1 MMKLSHYPFRNQF
14 VVLMMTLASLMIAF
28 YSIFTYFNEKE
39 EYLSELGN
47 EIKVISRVLENDYA
61 RLLMIGLPS
70 ESIELLNKWKQFPI
84 IEHVDLKEMSGQS
97 ILHYSKLDQ
106 PHQTF
111 HNIKPQ
117 ETLEANQLDRVGHLF
132 FYKDIVEF
140 NGEEVGVVSYVISNK
155 KYDALVGELTKRIAI
170 SILIALALAVFL
182 SLWLQKIFVAPL
194 KRLMIRI
201 KKIADDQLYSK
212 TLSINENDKSELASL
227 AKHFNVLLQRMDKT
241 LTEVE
246 NSRVLAQ
253 ELAYYDDLTGL
264 ANRRLLTEHMEYV
277 LDIATREN
285 QHGALLFIDLDN
297 FKTLND
303 SRGHAAGDELLKK
316 VAESLKK
323 VFRST
328 DTIARLGGD
337 EFVILSGHLEDS
349 EEAVINQVHSLMLK
363 LRHVLSEKFVVLGES
378 YHLTASIGITTFP
391 NMADNIDILMKQADT
406 AMYRAKEAGRDG
418 YHFYQPEMQAI
429 ADSRL
434 QMETD
439 LRLALEADE
448 LELFYQPQVDE
459 FGRILGVEA
468 LLRWFKK
475 DGSMVS
481 PADFIPIAEMTGLIL
496 PVGEWVIKEAFKQLA
511 IWQRGDISPS
521 FRVSIN
527 ISPYQF
533 HQNDFVQD
541 IKGLLNESGA
551 LASHVTLEMTE
562 GITIKDIQSTIDKME
577 KLSDM
582 GFKLS
587 MDDFGTGYSSLMY
600 LKKLPLNE
608 LKVDQS
614 FVRDLETDR
623 SDAEIAATII
633 AMAKNLKLEVV
644 AEGVEDESQLAFL
657 THHGCLVFQGYYF
670 YKPMKAADLT
680 ELMFG
685 HAVIL

>member
-14 VVLMMTLASLMIAF
+14 VALMMPLATLMIAF
-28 YSIFTYFNEKE
+28 YYVFTYFNEKE
-39 EYLSELGN
+39 EYLSELSN

-61 RLLMIGLPS
+61 KLLMIGLPI
-70 ESIELLNKWKQFPI
+70 ESMELLNKWKQFPI
-84 IEHVDLKEMSGQS
+84 IEYVDLEEMSGLS
-97 ILHYSKLDQ
+97 VLYYSKSDQ
-106 PHQTF
+106 PHQTL
-111 HNIKPQ
+111 HDVAPQ
-117 ETLEANQLDRVGHLF
+117 ESFGANQLERAGPLF

-140 NGEEVGVVSYVISNK
+140 NGEEVGVVSYVISSK

-170 SILIALALAVFL
+170 SIPIAFALALFL
-182 SLWLQKIFVAPL
+182 SLWLQKIFIAPF
-194 KRLMIRI
+194 KRLLIRI

-227 AKHFNVLLQRMDKT
+227 AKHFNALLQRMDKT
-241 LTEVE
+241 LTEVKS
-246 NSRVLAQ
+246 SRELAQ
-253 ELAYYDDLTGL
+253 ELADYDDLTGL

-363 LRHVLSEKFVVLGES
+363 LRYVLSEKFVVLGES

-391 NMADNIDILMKQADT
+391 NMADNIEMLMKQADT
-406 AMYRAKEAGRDG
+406 AMYCAKEAGRDG

-439 LRLALEADE
+439 LRHAIATGE
-448 LELFYQPQVDE
+448 LELFYQPKVDE
-459 FGRILGVEA
+459 FGRILGAEA
-468 LLRWFKK
+468 LLRWFKE
-475 DGSMVS
+475 DGGMVS

-511 IWQRGDISPS
+511 IWQRGDISPN

-533 HQNDFVQD
+533 HQNDFVER

-551 LASHVTLEMTE
+551 LVSHVTLEVTE
-562 GITIKDIQSTIDKME
+562 GITIKDIQATIDKME

-644 AEGVEDESQLAFL
+644 AEGVEDEAQLAFL
-657 THHGCLVFQGYYF
+657 THHGCLLFQGYYF

>member
-1 MMKLSHYPFRNQF
+1 MILSCNSCEKKF
-14 VVLMMTLASLMIAF
+14 VVPDSAIGP
-28 YSIFTYFNEKE
+28 N
-39 EYLSELGN
+39 G
-47 EIKVISRVLENDYA
+47 
-61 RLLMIGLPS
+61 RLVQCSSCG
-70 ESIELLNKWKQFPI
+70 NKWKQFPI

>member
-1 MMKLSHYPFRNQF
+1 
-14 VVLMMTLASLMIAF
+14 MMTLASLMIAF

>member
-246 NSRVLAQ
+246 NSKVLAQ

-337 EFVILSGHLEDS
+337 EFVILSGHLE
-349 EEAVINQVHSLMLK
+349 EAVINQVHSLMLK

-391 NMADNIDILMKQADT
+391 NMADNIEMLMKQADT
-406 AMYRAKEAGRDG
+406 AMYCAKEAGRDG

-439 LRLALEADE
+439 LRHAIATGE

-644 AEGVEDESQLAFL
+644 AEGVEDEAQLAFL

-670 YKPMKAADLT
+670 YKPMRVADLT

>member
-1 MMKLSHYPFRNQF
+1 
-14 VVLMMTLASLMIAF
+14 
-28 YSIFTYFNEKE
+28 
-39 EYLSELGN
+39 
-47 EIKVISRVLENDYA
+47 
-61 RLLMIGLPS
+61 
-70 ESIELLNKWKQFPI
+70 
-84 IEHVDLKEMSGQS
+84 
-97 ILHYSKLDQ
+97 
-106 PHQTF
+106 
-111 HNIKPQ
+111 
-117 ETLEANQLDRVGHLF
+117 
-132 FYKDIVEF
+132 
-140 NGEEVGVVSYVISNK
+140 
-155 KYDALVGELTKRIAI
+155 
-170 SILIALALAVFL
+170 
-182 SLWLQKIFVAPL
+182 
-194 KRLMIRI
+194 
-201 KKIADDQLYSK
+201 
-212 TLSINENDKSELASL
+212 
-227 AKHFNVLLQRMDKT
+227 
-241 LTEVE
+241 
-246 NSRVLAQ
+246 
-253 ELAYYDDLTGL
+253 
-264 ANRRLLTEHMEYV
+264 
-277 LDIATREN
+277 
-285 QHGALLFIDLDN
+285 
-297 FKTLND
+297 
-303 SRGHAAGDELLKK
+303 
-316 VAESLKK
+316 
-323 VFRST
+323 
-328 DTIARLGGD
+328 
-337 EFVILSGHLEDS
+337 
-349 EEAVINQVHSLMLK
+349 
-363 LRHVLSEKFVVLGES
+363 
-378 YHLTASIGITTFP
+378 
-391 NMADNIDILMKQADT
+391 
-406 AMYRAKEAGRDG
+406 
-418 YHFYQPEMQAI
+418 
-429 ADSRL
+429 
-434 QMETD
+434 METD